1 MVLGRSPLFFACDN
15 EILRAEWIG
24 VFSRYTEEI
33 TESAFAHGRT
43 SPEGGPSGSARQG
56 RAVAVAGFYG
66 DAKPEEN
73 NEKSALGN

>member
-1 MVLGRSPLFFACDN
+1 M
-15 EILRAEWIG
+15 
-24 VFSRYTEEI
+24 FSRYTEEI